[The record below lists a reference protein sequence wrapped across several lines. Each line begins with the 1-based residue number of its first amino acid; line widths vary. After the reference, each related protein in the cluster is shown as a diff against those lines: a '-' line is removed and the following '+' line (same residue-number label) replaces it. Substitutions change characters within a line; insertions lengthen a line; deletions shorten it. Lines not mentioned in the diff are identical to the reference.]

1 MRGMSGA
8 PGPGPTTEPRLGTPP
23 QPQAP
28 PPGPPDPDVRYEPD
42 DSGCQVSV
50 LASGQPVAILKVLRL
65 TMHLRGASLPMA
77 GIADVRTH
85 PAHRR
90 HGYARRLFGATLAYM
105 RQERYPIS
113 LLFGISDFYWR
124 FGYTPV
130 LPEYEVTLS
139 TLQAERLGTPPPGPV
154 GAPSGTTVRPAQP
167 ADVPALLDLYARA
180 SAGRTATL
188 QRQPSKFEL
197 EVKPDVENWWFH
209 PRRYLLAEVEGRP
222 AGYAVLSGDPS
233 TFRVRE
239 IAVPPEHLT
248 RAGPALLATL
258 ADEAVRR
265 RLERIR
271 LPLPP
276 DEPLLG
282 LLRPLGC
289 KVEVTYPA
297 QSDGMGRLIDLPAL
311 AEALTPAL
319 SEGVAAL
326 PPEQRPGALEL
337 VALADGTG
345 AEPEARATLR
355 WAPGRTIRVALPP
368 QGLCQLLMG
377 YRGIDELRLH
387 HPEAVP
393 PDDLPTVRALLPAGF
408 PHMWALDHF

>member
-1 MRGMSGA
+1 
-8 PGPGPTTEPRLGTPP
+8 
-23 QPQAP
+23 
-28 PPGPPDPDVRYEPD
+28 VRYEPD
-42 DSGCQVSV
+42 DTGCQVSV
-50 LASGQPVAILKVLRL
+50 VVSGKAVAVLKALRL
-65 TMHLRGASLPMA
+65 TMHLRGAPLPMA

-90 HGYARRLFGATLAYM
+90 HGHARRLFDATLAYM
-105 RQERYPIS
+105 RQERYPVT

-130 LPEYEVTLS
+130 LPEYEVSLPTPH
-139 TLQAERLGTPPPGPV
+139 AERLSASLPTPE
-154 GAPSGTTVRPAQP
+154 GATVRPARP
-167 ADVPALLDLYARA
+167 ADIPDLLDLYARA
-180 SAGRTATL
+180 SAGRTGTL
-188 QRQPSKFEL
+188 QRQPSRFEL

-209 PRRYLLAEVEGRP
+209 PRRYLLAEVGGRP

-239 IAVPPEHLT
+239 IAVPEEHLT

-258 ADEAVRR
+258 AEEAVRR

-271 LPLPP
+271 IPLPP
-276 DEPLLG
+276 DEPLLD
-282 LLRPLGC
+282 LLRPLGYR
-289 KVEVTYPA
+289 VEITYPA
-297 QSDGMGRLIDLPAL
+297 NSGGMGRLIDLQAL

-319 SEGVAAL
+319 AAQVAAL
-326 PPEQRPGALEL
+326 PPQPRPGTLEL
-337 VALADGTG
+337 VALADD
-345 AEPEARATLR
+345 ARVEPEARATLR
-355 WAPGRTIRVALPP
+355 WGPGRAVRVALPP
-368 QGLCQLLMG
+368 QGLCQLLVG

-387 HPEAVP
+387 HPGAVT

>member
-1 MRGMSGA
+1 
-8 PGPGPTTEPRLGTPP
+8 
-23 QPQAP
+23 
-28 PPGPPDPDVRYEPD
+28 VRYEPD
-42 DSGCQVSV
+42 DTGCQVSIV
-50 LASGQPVAILKVLRL
+50 VSGQAVAILKALRL
-65 TMHLRGASLPMA
+65 TMHLRGAPLPMA

-90 HGYARRLFGATLAYM
+90 HGHARRLFDATLAYM
-105 RQERYPIS
+105 RQERYPVT

-130 LPEYEVTLS
+130 LPEYEVSLPTPH
-139 TLQAERLGTPPPGPV
+139 AERLSASLPTPE
-154 GAPSGTTVRPAQP
+154 GATVRPARP
-167 ADVPALLDLYARA
+167 TDIPDLLDLYARA
-180 SAGRTATL
+180 SAGRTGTL
-188 QRQPSKFEL
+188 QRQPSRFEL
-197 EVKPDVENWWFH
+197 EVKPDVESWWFH
-209 PRRYLLAEVEGRP
+209 PRRYLLAEVGGRP

-239 IAVPPEHLT
+239 IAVPEEHLT

-258 ADEAVRR
+258 VEEAVRR

-276 DEPLLG
+276 DEPLLD

-289 KVEVTYPA
+289 RVEITYPA
-297 QSDGMGRLIDLPAL
+297 NSGGMGRLIDLQAL

-319 SEGVAAL
+319 AAQVAAL
-326 PPEQRPGALEL
+326 PPQSRPGSLEL
-337 VALADGTG
+337 VALADDAR

-355 WAPGRTIRVALPP
+355 WGPGRGAGGGAGSAPPETRSRLSEWGDADPAEDSSQLAGRAVRVALPP

-387 HPEAVP
+387 HPGAVT